1 LFSATW
7 FQSHFLSLKTA
18 PVFFRIDDNGELEAN
33 VVTGQSEPVVVPL
46 PRYDD
51 VVEGARYDD
60 VVEGTRYN
68 ET

>member
-1 LFSATW
+1 
-7 FQSHFLSLKTA
+7 
-18 PVFFRIDDNGELEAN
+18 VFFRIDDNGELEAN